1 MSLNINMLG
10 LELSNDLILCLGI
23 LFILSGLL
31 FFYFKR
37 NLSILEKAQI
47 EQAKLLQSVILS
59 LQNLPSS
66 NREVQLNQTNELIDI
81 SDNEDSD
88 NEDSDNEDSD
98 DEDQQEINQE
108 DDDSVEISD
117 NEELYEQLETIDP
130 VKENDELKNEV
141 KVVEMSVLE
150 EASIDIDDESIE
162 VESSVSGSINAIT
175 TESLVSLKSLK
186 VADLRKMVSEK
197 KLHTNPSKLKK
208 DELIQ
213 ILT

>member
-10 LELSNDLILCLGI
+10 VELSNDLILCLGI

-66 NREVQLNQTNELIDI
+66 NREVQLNQTNDLIDI

-98 DEDQQEINQE
+98 NEDQREVNQD

-117 NEELYEQLETIDP
+117 NEELYEELETIDP
-130 VKENDELKNEV
+130 VKENDELENEV
-141 KVVEMSVLE
+141 KVIEMSVLE

-162 VESSVSGSINAIT
+162 VESSVSGSINGIT